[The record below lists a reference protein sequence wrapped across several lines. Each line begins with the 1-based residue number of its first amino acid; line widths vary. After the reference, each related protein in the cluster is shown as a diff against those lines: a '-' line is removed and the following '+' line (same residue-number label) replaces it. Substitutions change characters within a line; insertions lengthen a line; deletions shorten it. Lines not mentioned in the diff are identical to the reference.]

1 MLVLPSNHK
10 SPALGLP
17 GAVLEILYSF
27 AYLLTSAIEPETV
40 FIFVALETAELI
52 FVALLWTLFTLDIL
66 FPTALTFEIAPATV
80 LILVALVTTELMFVA
95 LLTAAL
101 ILEALETAALML
113 VELFSVSYTHLTL
126 PTSG

>member
-27 AYLLTSAIEPETV
+27 AYLFTSPIEAETV
-40 FIFVALETAELI
+40 FIFVALETAALMFEALETALLI
-52 FVALLWTLFTLDIL
+52 FD
-66 FPTALTFEIAPATV
+66 
-80 LILVALVTTELMFVA
+80 A

-101 ILEALETAALML
+101 ILLELPATA
-113 VELFSVSYTHLTL
+113 VTF
-126 PTSG
+126 